1 MAQSHDY
8 GIHFRLVRL
17 LLRLFRL
24 GFLRLFRGGGRRSL
38 LLCRCRTCGQNPRQE
53 KGGAAAEKD
62 PVIRDAHEWSLF

>member
-1 MAQSHDY
+1 VAATFSY
-8 GIHFRLVRL
+8 LAEKRRLASIETPP
-17 LLRLFRL
+17 RL
-24 GFLRLFRGGGRRSL
+24 GGGSR